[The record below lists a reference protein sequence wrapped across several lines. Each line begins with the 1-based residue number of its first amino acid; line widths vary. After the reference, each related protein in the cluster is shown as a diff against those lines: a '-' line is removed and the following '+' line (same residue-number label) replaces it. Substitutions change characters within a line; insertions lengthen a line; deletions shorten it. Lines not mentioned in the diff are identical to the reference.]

1 MGTKRKPMK
10 KSSCKPMLPVLQRK
24 TNSQGPTASPRN
36 FFFLVFL
43 LSRRCR
49 HQPTAMNGRAQ
60 KVSMGRQRST
70 YQRRAY
76 DGKAAKGAVDGHR
89 RGWGYIVKFLHPMY
103 FFPSLVQPPYHNTR
117 PSTELIRTS
126 LPSHRT
132 LSADTLRESKLLP
145 PFTRGSAIS
154 GRTAEI
160 SAQSHR

>member
-76 DGKAAKGAVDGHR
+76 DGEAAKGAVDGHR

-117 PSTELIRTS
+117 PSTESALIFFFFFFLAVAAGTS
-126 LPSHRT
+126 LRPWTDGHR
-132 LSADTLRESKLLP
+132 RYQR
-145 PFTRGSAIS
+145 RGK
-154 GRTAEI
+154 GGKGLYC
-160 SAQSHR
+160 